1 MVSKPYIR
9 NSTDIRYNEAL
20 FSIKSLQ
27 SNTAFEKLKL
37 EMSTSKP
44 TRTQFVFLKVK
55 TENSAVT
62 LCGPY
67 DGVLDHIEG
76 IDFENY
82 SCASS
87 STSQVGNSMEITLK
101 GSSLTLMKASLLE
114 EVLKLGFKLS
124 SDVEN
129 DSLTL
134 SRQVTIQP
142 SLFQLDN

>member
-9 NSTDIRYNEAL
+9 NSTGIRYNEAL
-20 FSIKSLQ
+20 FSIKSQ
-27 SNTAFEKLKL
+27 QPNTTFEKLKL

-44 TRTQFVFLKVK
+44 TRIQFVFLKVK
-55 TENSAVT
+55 TENSTVT

-67 DGVLDHIEG
+67 NGVLDHIENV
-76 IDFENY
+76 DFENY

-134 SRQVTIQP
+134 SRQVTFQP
-142 SLFQLDN
+142 DN